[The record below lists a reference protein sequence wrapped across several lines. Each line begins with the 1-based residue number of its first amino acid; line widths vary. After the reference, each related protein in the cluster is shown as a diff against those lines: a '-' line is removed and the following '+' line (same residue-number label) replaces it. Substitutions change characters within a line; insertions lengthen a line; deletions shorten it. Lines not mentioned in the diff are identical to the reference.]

1 MANICILFGG
11 NSAEYSI
18 SLQSAYALL
27 THLPND
33 DHHYYPIG
41 ITQNGQWFYYS
52 GDPQLLLNDSWHK
65 DIAHC
70 QSAMI
75 PANNSAQLWILKDD
89 YLINRIHMDAALMM
103 MHGTNGED
111 GTLASLLQLANITNL
126 TCPPIAGMLAYDKY
140 RSHLVAKAIGI
151 NVAANILVTD
161 VHDIDLQ
168 LVKQQ
173 IGYPCVVKPNKCGSS
188 YGVQLITT
196 QTELLTAIQVA
207 LSYDDE
213 ALIEQYIEGSEVGV
227 AIITKDKPY
236 ISSVDHISVSGL
248 FDTTKKYVTHDA
260 QILLNALDNDLEKQI
275 QDIAYTLYK
284 VHGCQNFARI
294 DLFLTKDN
302 KIIFNEI
309 NTIPGFTDTS
319 RFPTMCQADGIAFND
334 LIKTL
339 LTD

>member
-1 MANICILFGG
+1 MTNISILFGG

-18 SLQSAYALL
+18 SLQSAYSIL
-27 THLPND
+27 THLPTHD
-33 DHHYYPIG
+33 IHYYPIG

-52 GDPQLLLNDSWHK
+52 GDPKLLLDDSWHK

-75 PANNSAQLWILKDD
+75 PANNSGQLWILKDD
-89 YLINRIHMDAALMM
+89 YLINRIHIDAALVM

-111 GTLASLLQLANITNL
+111 GTMASLLQLANITNL
-126 TCPPIAGMLAYDKY
+126 TCPAIAGMLAYDKY
-140 RSHLVAKAIGI
+140 RSHLMAKAIGI

-161 VHDIDLQ
+161 IAEIDPQ
-168 LVKQQ
+168 LIVKQ

-188 YGVQLITT
+188 YGVQLVNNH
-196 QTELLTAIQVA
+196 QELLSAVQVA

-213 ALIEQYIEGSEVGV
+213 ALIEQYIEGCEVGV

-236 ISSVDHISVSGL
+236 ISSVDHISVAGL
-248 FDTTKKYVTHDA
+248 FDTAKKYVSHDA
-260 QILLNALDNDLEKQI
+260 TISLNALDKELEQQI
-275 QDIAYTLYK
+275 QHIAYTLYK
-284 VHGCQNFARI
+284 AHGCQNFARV
-294 DLFLTKDN
+294 DLFISKENT
-302 KIIFNEI
+302 IIFNEI

-334 LIKTL
+334 LIQTL
-339 LTD
+339 LTH